1 MEQRLLIN
9 VLLHVGKVGGVC
21 WESGWSLWGKWW
33 ESIGKLVG
41 VCWESGWSLLG
52 KWLESVGKVVYVD
65 WRLGLADMRAS
76 VEEVEVKQ
84 LVLHFP

>member
-1 MEQRLLIN
+1 MLGKWLESA
-9 VLLHVGKVGGVC
+9 GKV
-21 WESGWSLWGKWW
+21 
-33 ESIGKLVG
+33 VG
-41 VCWESGWSLLG
+41 VCWETGRSLMV

-65 WRLGLADMRAS
+65 WRLGLADKRAS

>member
-1 MEQRLLIN
+1 MVKWLES
-9 VLLHVGKVGGVC
+9 VGKVVGVC
-21 WESGWSLWGKWW
+21 WESGWSLSGKWL

-65 WRLGLADMRAS
+65 WRLGLADKRAS

>member
-1 MEQRLLIN
+1 MA
-9 VLLHVGKVGGVC
+9 
-21 WESGWSLWGKWW
+21 
-33 ESIGKLVG
+33 G

-52 KWLESVGKVVYVD
+52 KWLESVGKVVFVD
-65 WRLGLADMRAS
+65 WRLGLADKRAS